1 MGRMEFLLIISV
13 AVSGSAASAQDHGR
27 IKRKPP
33 SAAEAERI
41 ASDSA
46 MNDSLLRKGDIVAT
60 DRGFFI
66 FRGVASDGITND
78 FVPVPN
84 PVSSDKSKPAATHF

>member
-1 MGRMEFLLIISV
+1 MTRAKFLALLLFPLFV
-13 AVSGSAASAQDHGR
+13 AAASAQDHGR

-41 ASDSA
+41 ASEMA
-46 MNDSLLRKGDIVAT
+46 LNDSLLQKGDIVAT

-66 FRGVASDGITND
+66 FRGLAPDGITND
-78 FVPVPN
+78 FAPIPN
-84 PVSSDKSKPAATHF
+84 PVPPGKK